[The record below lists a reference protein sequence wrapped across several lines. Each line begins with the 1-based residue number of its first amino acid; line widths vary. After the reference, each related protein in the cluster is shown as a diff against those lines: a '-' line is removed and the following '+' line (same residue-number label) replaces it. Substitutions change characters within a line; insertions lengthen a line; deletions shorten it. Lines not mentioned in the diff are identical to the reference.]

1 MANDA
6 MLDSRFLDHEIRKM
20 SELVRLDQ
28 ILPGVL
34 REIEKRMEKAKRL
47 SLQDG
52 EFADSTAVAARVEV
66 RKDRALTT
74 AARQSLT

>member
-1 MANDA
+1 
-6 MLDSRFLDHEIRKM
+6 M
-20 SELVRLDQ
+20 SEPVRLDQ

-52 EFADSTAVAARVEV
+52 EFADLTAVAARVEV

>member
-6 MLDSRFLDHEIRKM
+6 MLDSRFLDHEIREM
-20 SELVRLDQ
+20 SEPVRLGQ